1 MSKPRGRRVLR
12 AGPNVAN
19 GLLTCLGK
27 EGETHEVELITI
39 RFGGMAARKRP
50 IGRNAA
56 SAFKKSLKLSLLPPL
71 EIWCFKNYI

>member
-12 AGPNVAN
+12 AVPNVAK

-27 EGETHEVELITI
+27 EGKTHEVELITI
-39 RFGGMAARKRP
+39 RFGGIAARKRP

-56 SAFKKSLKLSLLPPL
+56 NAFKKSLKLPPPL
-71 EIWCFKNYI
+71 EMWCFHN